1 MLVLLVYGLGQTA
14 GPKSGQALWSL
25 GFGRPRS
32 QTMIVGWALS
42 LIKDENLAITANI
55 LFANLPQTI
64 LSFLYLTLNGLCTSM
79 FLADEWSHYVTER
92 KSLRVSRPQR
102 DQRSSYFLQ
111 LPYRIA
117 VPLIFLSILLH
128 WLVSQS
134 VFLAVITQW
143 DELGKLKKPFTV
155 ATCGFSPFAMIF
167 VILAGAVI
175 VIGVV
180 LLSLRSFNA
189 DIPLVGSCSAAISA
203 ACHGPSWEDDGFWMG
218 RLQWGVVPGICSEA
232 HGVRHCTFS
241 SGSVEKPVSGVA
253 YAGA

>member
-1 MLVLLVYGLGQTA
+1 
-14 GPKSGQALWSL
+14 
-25 GFGRPRS
+25 
-32 QTMIVGWALS
+32 MIVGWALS
-42 LIKDENLAITANI
+42 LIKDENSAITANI

-79 FLADEWSHYVTER
+79 FLADEWGHYASER
-92 KSLRVSRPQR
+92 KGLRVSQPQR

-117 VPLIFLSILLH
+117 VPLIFMSFLLH

-143 DELGKLKKPFTV
+143 DELGYLKAPFAV
-155 ATCGFSPFAMIF
+155 VTCGFSPFAMIF
-167 VILAGAVI
+167 VIIAGAVI

-180 LLSLRSFNA
+180 LLSLRRFDG

-203 ACHGPSWEDDGFWMG
+203 ACHGPPWEEDGFWMG
-218 RLQWGVVPGICSEA
+218 KLQWGVVPGMGSESSDVGHCS
-232 HGVRHCTFS
+232 FS
-241 SGSVEKPVSGVA
+241 SGHVDQPVSGVA